1 MDLASTLNTSWST
14 QQMKKLSHWASL
26 PSVTLPHGTL
36 PKRSKLTS
44 RRKWSSFCNPYS
56 HCRLYHQYVIPS
68 PFVAYFV
75 IYAFILLFIVKN
87 FNKSKAPARTM
98 ICIFVCFNH
107 QVSYLAFFIFN
118 FDSDRKY
125 KDQEKLQQ
133 LEDEYQVSL
142 IEECNKS
149 RLFRFL
155 WPNMV
160 QQAAY

>member
-1 MDLASTLNTSWST
+1 
-14 QQMKKLSHWASL
+14 
-26 PSVTLPHGTL
+26 
-36 PKRSKLTS
+36 
-44 RRKWSSFCNPYS
+44 
-56 HCRLYHQYVIPS
+56 
-68 PFVAYFV
+68 
-75 IYAFILLFIVKN
+75 
-87 FNKSKAPARTM
+87 M

-160 QQAAY
+160 QQLSY